1 VGAVG
6 VGEVDEVLARLRALE
21 NPEGRDGMRRFGIDV
36 GNALGIGLTDLRKL
50 GRDLPRDHRLA
61 ASLWDS
67 GIHEARI
74 LAPIVDRPERV
85 SRTQMERWARDFDAW
100 DLCDQ
105 VCQNLFW
112 ATPFAHQKAVAWS
125 ERRAEF
131 VKRAAFALM
140 ASAAVKDRDDSSR
153 RFLDYLPIIEREAA
167 DERNFVRKA
176 VSWALRQIG
185 KRDPRLHRAALASAR
200 RLADRPEGA
209 ARWVGRDAIRE
220 LEGEAVRR
228 KVWIG

>member
-1 VGAVG
+1 VGAVE

-74 LAPIVDRPERV
+74 LASIVDRPERV

>member
-1 VGAVG
+1 MKVN
-6 VGEVDEVLARLRALE
+6 ESDEVLERLRALE
-21 NPEGRDGMRRFGIDV
+21 SPAGRDGMRRFGINAD
-36 GNALGIGLTDLRKL
+36 NALGIGVTDLRRL

-61 ASLWDS
+61 AALWDS

-74 LAPIVDRPERV
+74 LASIVDRPDLV
-85 SRTQMERWARDFDAW
+85 SRTQMERWARAFDSW

-112 ATPFAHQKAVAWS
+112 ATPFAHEKAVAWS
-125 ERRAEF
+125 GRRAEF
-131 VKRAAFALM
+131 VKRAAFSLM
-140 ASAAVKDRDDSSR
+140 ASSAVKDRDASGR

-167 DERNFVRKA
+167 DERNFVKKA

-185 KRDPRLHRAALASAR
+185 KRETRLYRAALAIAR
-200 RLADRPEGA
+200 ELAERPESA

-220 LEGEAVRR
+220 LDGEAVRR
-228 KVWIG
+228 KLGMG